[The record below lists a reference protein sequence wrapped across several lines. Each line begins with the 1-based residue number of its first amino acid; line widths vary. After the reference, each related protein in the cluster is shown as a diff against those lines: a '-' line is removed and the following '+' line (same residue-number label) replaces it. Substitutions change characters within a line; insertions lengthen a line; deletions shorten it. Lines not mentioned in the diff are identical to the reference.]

1 MVSGNNPARSISQ
14 SARTV
19 ATARRG
25 RPALSLR
32 ASGLGNCP
40 PAVDVGDGCVSY
52 REQDR
57 RWLMNG

>member
-1 MVSGNNPARSISQ
+1 MLVSGNSPARPISQ

-32 ASGLGNCP
+32 ASGLGNGL
-40 PAVDVGDGCVSY
+40 PAADVVTVA
-52 REQDR
+52 
-57 RWLMNG
+57 